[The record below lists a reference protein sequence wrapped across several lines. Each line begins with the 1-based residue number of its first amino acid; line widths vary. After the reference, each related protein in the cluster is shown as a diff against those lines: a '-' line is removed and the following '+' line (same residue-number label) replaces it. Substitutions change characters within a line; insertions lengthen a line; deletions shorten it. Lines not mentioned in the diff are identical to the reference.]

1 MCAPLVMEQV
11 ARSLSRRSFLASGLS
26 ALAGVALAQAQVP
39 GKAFSR
45 AVDLTHEL
53 SPEIPLF
60 PGAEPMRI
68 TTLVT
73 VRQNGYYG
81 NRLDLWE
88 HSGTHMDA
96 PAHFVEGA
104 PTAEKLP
111 PSLLIAP
118 LAVVHIHEKAAKD
131 PDAQVTVDDLLA
143 YERQYG
149 RLPKGAFVAMHS
161 GWEPGG
167 RTPKPSSTK
176 TPPVPS
182 TSPGSPPRRRRFW
195 CGSGRSWASAWTPSP
210 WTLAPPRTS
219 RPTSPSWERESTAW
233 RTWPTWPR
241 CLPQAPH
248 LRGGPQAQE
257 RLRRPGA
264 GPCGMVISWLQVPE
278 EEALSEEVRALF
290 AQFRER
296 TGFVPNVARAFA
308 LSPRFLFMVYLEVLR
323 NSLESFSPT
332 GRFSDTAPLRPLT
345 VLSAFDERVRQARID
360 LKRTYTNAFVEQA
373 LKVIK

>member
-1 MCAPLVMEQV
+1 MCAPLVMETV
-11 ARSLSRRSFLASGLS
+11 ARSLSRRSFLASSLA
-26 ALAGVALAQAQVP
+26 ALAGAALAQAGVS

-111 PSLLIAP
+111 LSALIAP
-118 LAVVHIHEKAAKD
+118 LAVIHIHEKAAKD
-131 PDAQVTVDDLLA
+131 PDAQVTVDDILA

-161 GWEPGG
+161 GWESRWRDPKAFLNQDASGTLHFPGF
-167 RTPKPSSTK
+167 
-176 TPPVPS
+176 
-182 TSPGSPPRRRRFW
+182 SPEAAAF
-195 CGSGRSWASAWTPSP
+195 
-210 WTLAPPRTS
+210 LVQ
-219 RPTSPSWERESTAW
+219 EREIVGIGVDTLSLDFGPSKDFKTHVTVLGAGKYGLENLANLAQV
-233 RTWPTWPR
+233 PPSGA
-241 CLPQAPH
+241 L
-248 LRGGPQAQE
+248 LFVGGPKHK
-257 RLRRPGA
+257 GA
-264 GPCGMVISWLQVPE
+264 SGGP
-278 EEALSEEVRALF
+278 VRA
-290 AQFRER
+290 
-296 TGFVPNVARAFA
+296 VA
-308 LSPRFLFMVYLEVLR
+308 VW
-323 NSLESFSPT
+323 
-332 GRFSDTAPLRPLT
+332 
-345 VLSAFDERVRQARID
+345 
-360 LKRTYTNAFVEQA
+360 
-373 LKVIK
+373 